1 MLEEDNFDVIIYVNI
16 WRSILISSLN
26 NFNNII
32 LFLNVSLGFY
42 IIICFVFEFILVVDN
57 IIYFVF
63 GIIMVFDIIIYSM
76 RFIFKMMS
84 YILIIMFYFEVL
96 MGVFLFLVVLL

>member
-1 MLEEDNFDVIIYVNI
+1 MLEEDNFDIIIYVNI
-16 WRSILISSLN
+16 WRLILILLLN

-32 LFLNVSLGFY
+32 LFLNVSLGLN
-42 IIICFVFEFILVVDN
+42 IIIYFVFEFILVVDN